1 MSIAMEQPRT
11 VPDRPLSR
19 RERDWITEIL
29 QSNPAWA
36 DVDFAATRVV
46 GECACGKCN
55 TVYLDSDRPQNPPLL
70 GTKGYIGRIE
80 VRTADEFGITITLDQ
95 CDGKLNELYVDF
107 LDLSPEGNRG
117 APWQWSEV
125 AHTVTRM

>member
-1 MSIAMEQPRT
+1 MEEPKPRA
-11 VPDRPLSR
+11 VPERPLSR

-46 GECACGKCN
+46 GECPCGECQA
-55 TVYLDSDRPQNPPLL
+55 VYLDSDSPQNPPLL

-80 VRTADEFGITITLDQ
+80 IRTADEFGIMITLDQ
-95 CDGKLNELYVDF
+95 RDGKLYELYVDF
-107 LDLSPEGNRG
+107 SDLSPEGNRG
-117 APWQWSEV
+117 VPGQWSEV
-125 AHTVTRM
+125 THTVTSM